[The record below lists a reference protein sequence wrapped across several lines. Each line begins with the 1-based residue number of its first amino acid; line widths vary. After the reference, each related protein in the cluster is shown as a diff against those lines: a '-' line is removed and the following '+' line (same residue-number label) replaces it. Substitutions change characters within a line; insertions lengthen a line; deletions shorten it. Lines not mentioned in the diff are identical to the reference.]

1 MLVEF
6 ASEYAS
12 IVGLLSAFSA
22 SRNGQKAEDVQSFI
36 EWLIKHNHEELASE
50 IQKNQSTSVFIKAF
64 LNKEIPEIQL
74 KLDSILALVQIVTER
89 LQENPE
95 ASLEQDLGYRYAQRI
110 VTFMFERFKH
120 EKFKIENLDYALEI
134 TNDLIHGHLKEF
146 NTYVLEAMV
155 RECLTS
161 RISAT
166 EIVHKHWDSLVS

>member
-6 ASEYAS
+6 ALEYAS

-22 SRNGQKAEDVQSFI
+22 SRNGQKAEGFQSFI
-36 EWLIKHNHEELASE
+36 EWLIRHNHEELALE
-50 IQKNQSTSVFIKAF
+50 IQKNQSASIFIKAF

-74 KLDSILALVQIVTER
+74 KLDSILALVQIAAER
-89 LQENPE
+89 LQDNPE
-95 ASLEQDLGYRYAQRI
+95 SPLEQDFGYRYAQRI
-110 VTFMFERFKH
+110 LTFMFEHFKH
-120 EKFKIENLDYALEI
+120 EKFKIESLDYALEI
-134 TNDLIHGHLKEF
+134 TKELIHGHLKDF
-146 NTYVLEAMV
+146 NNYVLEAMV